1 LSLTLCVLQPPL
13 ALSHTPGKVLREAL
27 KWPSLRVQRE
37 IASSLRAEGQVMDWQ
52 WRVRGSQDGV
62 VADKF
67 MRMDHEDDSGDDGD
81 YV

>member
-1 LSLTLCVLQPPL
+1 
-13 ALSHTPGKVLREAL
+13 
-27 KWPSLRVQRE
+27 
-37 IASSLRAEGQVMDWQ
+37 MDWQ